1 MKYRIVSD
9 IIKRNIRFIKI
20 LLNLQGAGVKMTRNE
35 RIHGL
40 GYCRSC
46 LNETYGLK
54 LKREDVLVYDF
65 MGQCMKCG
73 KTRHIVHRV
82 KKYKTWK
89 LIGSR
94 KLGKEC

>member
-1 MKYRIVSD
+1 
-9 IIKRNIRFIKI
+9 
-20 LLNLQGAGVKMTRNE
+20 MTRNE

-89 LIGSR
+89 LIDSR

>member
-1 MKYRIVSD
+1 
-9 IIKRNIRFIKI
+9 
-20 LLNLQGAGVKMTRNE
+20 MTRNE

-65 MGQCMKCG
+65 MGQKPAILCIELRNIRPG
-73 KTRHIVHRV
+73 N
-82 KKYKTWK
+82 
-89 LIGSR
+89 S
-94 KLGKEC
+94 